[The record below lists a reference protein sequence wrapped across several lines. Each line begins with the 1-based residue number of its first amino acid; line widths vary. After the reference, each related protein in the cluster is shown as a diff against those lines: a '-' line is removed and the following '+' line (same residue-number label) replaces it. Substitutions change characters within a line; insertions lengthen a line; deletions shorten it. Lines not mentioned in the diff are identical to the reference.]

1 MKLYHKAFLYRHK
14 WIQPYLQKVL
24 GGIDAVT
31 FLAALA
37 LIGGVVYEHG
47 FIISEGAEADLGVLY
62 RTVWGV
68 FLVQTT
74 MHIGL
79 AYRETLKKYRTFT
92 WVLNILLYLTLIP
105 VIFFEP
111 ESGAL
116 KYFWLFLNNRIFQ
129 LILLLLL
136 SLLRLSSGVI
146 GLLGK
151 RTNPSL
157 ILAGS
162 FFLIICIGTGL
173 LMLPR
178 CTVDGIS
185 WVNALFVSTS
195 AVCVTGLVPVDVATT
210 FTSLGQLVIIILIQI
225 GGLGVMTLTCFFA
238 MFFMGNTS
246 VYNQLAVR
254 DMISSDSLSSLLST
268 VIYILF
274 FTLVIEGAGMLVL
287 FLSIHGTLGMTVQQE
302 MVFAAFHSI
311 SAFCNAG
318 FSTLS
323 ENLGNPLVMQHH
335 NLLYITI
342 SVLIILGGIGFPI
355 LVNFKHI
362 AGYHLKRLFYFIR
375 TGKRDRQRIRHLY
388 NLNTKIVLLTTLIL
402 LTGGTIAILLFEW
415 NGAFAGMSMPDK
427 WVQAFFN
434 ATCPRTA
441 GFTSIGLTSFSLQS
455 LLLMLLLMFIGGAAQ
470 STAGGVKV
478 NAFAAAVLSLF
489 AVIRGKS
496 RVEVFRRQLSV
507 DSIRRSNATLVMYL
521 MILFLGV
528 FVLSVLEPHASLLA
542 LVFECTS
549 ALSTVGSSLGLTP
562 ALGEA
567 GKLFVSLLMFIGRVG
582 VITIVLGFVPPQKHT
597 KYKYPDDNLIITK
610 QESCRINMIYI

>member
-287 FLSIHGTLGMTVQQE
+287 FLSIHGTLGMTMQQE

-311 SAFCNAG
+311 LAFCNAG

-597 KYKYPDDNLIITK
+597 KYKYPDDNLII
-610 QESCRINMIYI
+610 N

>member
-162 FFLIICIGTGL
+162 NFLHICIGTGL

-528 FVLSVLEPHASLLA
+528 FVLSVLEPHASLLT

-597 KYKYPDDNLIITK
+597 KYKYPDDNLII
-610 QESCRINMIYI
+610 N

>member
-287 FLSIHGTLGMTVQQE
+287 FLNIHGTLGMTVQQE

-597 KYKYPDDNLIITK
+597 KYKYPDDNLII
-610 QESCRINMIYI
+610 N

>member
-1 MKLYHKAFLYRHK
+1 M
-14 WIQPYLQKVL
+14 
-24 GGIDAVT
+24 
-31 FLAALA
+31 A

-597 KYKYPDDNLIITK
+597 KYKYPDDNLII
-610 QESCRINMIYI
+610 N

>member
-1 MKLYHKAFLYRHK
+1 MKLYHKAFLFRHK

-62 RTVWGV
+62 RIVWGV

-287 FLSIHGTLGMTVQQE
+287 FLNIHGTLGMTVQQE

-597 KYKYPDDNLIITK
+597 KYKYPDDNLII
-610 QESCRINMIYI
+610 N

>member
-342 SVLIILGGIGFPI
+342 SVLSILGGIGFPI

-597 KYKYPDDNLIITK
+597 KYKYPDDNLII
-610 QESCRINMIYI
+610 N

>member
-567 GKLFVSLLMFIGRVG
+567 GKLFVSLLMFIGRVSLRSYWDSYLRRS
-582 VITIVLGFVPPQKHT
+582 IPNINTRM
-597 KYKYPDDNLIITK
+597 II
-610 QESCRINMIYI
+610 

>member
-455 LLLMLLLMFIGGAAQ
+455 LLLMLLLMFIGGAAE

-597 KYKYPDDNLIITK
+597 KYKYPDDNLII
-610 QESCRINMIYI
+610 N

>member
-342 SVLIILGGIGFPI
+342 SVLIIWGGIGFPI

-597 KYKYPDDNLIITK
+597 KYKYPDDNLII
-610 QESCRINMIYI
+610 N

>member
-287 FLSIHGTLGMTVQQE
+287 FLNIHGTLGMTVQQE

-489 AVIRGKS
+489 AVIRGKN

-597 KYKYPDDNLIITK
+597 KYKYPDDNLII
-610 QESCRINMIYI
+610 N

>member
-470 STAGGVKV
+470 SAAGGVKV

-597 KYKYPDDNLIITK
+597 KYKYPDDNLII
-610 QESCRINMIYI
+610 N

>member
-1 MKLYHKAFLYRHK
+1 MKLYHKAFLFRHK

-178 CTVDGIS
+178 CTVDKY
-185 WVNALFVSTS
+185 F
-195 AVCVTGLVPVDVATT
+195 VCVHQCCLCDRFGTGRCSDD
-210 FTSLGQLVIIILIQI
+210 FH
-225 GGLGVMTLTCFFA
+225 FF
-238 MFFMGNTS
+238 G
-246 VYNQLAVR
+246 
-254 DMISSDSLSSLLST
+254 T
-268 VIYILF
+268 VGHYYID
-274 FTLVIEGAGMLVL
+274 TDRWVGSNDAHL
-287 FLSIHGTLGMTVQQE
+287 FLRH
-302 MVFAAFHSI
+302 VFY
-311 SAFCNAG
+311 G
-318 FSTLS
+318 
-323 ENLGNPLVMQHH
+323 
-335 NLLYITI
+335 
-342 SVLIILGGIGFPI
+342 
-355 LVNFKHI
+355 
-362 AGYHLKRLFYFIR
+362 
-375 TGKRDRQRIRHLY
+375 
-388 NLNTKIVLLTTLIL
+388 
-402 LTGGTIAILLFEW
+402 
-415 NGAFAGMSMPDK
+415 
-427 WVQAFFN
+427 
-434 ATCPRTA
+434 
-441 GFTSIGLTSFSLQS
+441 
-455 LLLMLLLMFIGGAAQ
+455 
-470 STAGGVKV
+470 
-478 NAFAAAVLSLF
+478 
-489 AVIRGKS
+489 
-496 RVEVFRRQLSV
+496 
-507 DSIRRSNATLVMYL
+507 
-521 MILFLGV
+521 
-528 FVLSVLEPHASLLA
+528 
-542 LVFECTS
+542 
-549 ALSTVGSSLGLTP
+549 
-562 ALGEA
+562 
-567 GKLFVSLLMFIGRVG
+567 
-582 VITIVLGFVPPQKHT
+582 
-597 KYKYPDDNLIITK
+597 
-610 QESCRINMIYI
+610 

>member
-151 RTNPSL
+151 RTNPSM
-157 ILAGS
+157 ILVGS

-597 KYKYPDDNLIITK
+597 KYKYPDDNLII
-610 QESCRINMIYI
+610 N

>member
-116 KYFWLFLNNRIFQ
+116 KYFWLFLNNRIFR

-597 KYKYPDDNLIITK
+597 KYKYPDDNLII
-610 QESCRINMIYI
+610 N

>member
-1 MKLYHKAFLYRHK
+1 MKLYHKAFLFRHK

-79 AYRETLKKYRTFT
+79 AYRETLKKYRKFT

-597 KYKYPDDNLIITK
+597 KYKYPDDNLII
-610 QESCRINMIYI
+610 N

>member
-254 DMISSDSLSSLLST
+254 DMISSDSLSSLLPT

-582 VITIVLGFVPPQKHT
+582 VITLVLGFVPPQKHT
-597 KYKYPDDNLIITK
+597 KYKYPDDNLII
-610 QESCRINMIYI
+610 N

>member
-1 MKLYHKAFLYRHK
+1 MKLYHKAFLFRHK

-415 NGAFAGMSMPDK
+415 NGAFARMSMPDK

-597 KYKYPDDNLIITK
+597 KYKYPDDNLII
-610 QESCRINMIYI
+610 N

>member
-1 MKLYHKAFLYRHK
+1 MKLYHKAFLFRHK

-528 FVLSVLEPHASLLA
+528 FVLRVLEPHASLLA

-597 KYKYPDDNLIITK
+597 KYKYPDDNLII
-610 QESCRINMIYI
+610 N

>member
-1 MKLYHKAFLYRHK
+1 MKLYHKAFLFRHK

-274 FTLVIEGAGMLVL
+274 FTLVIKGAGMLVL
-287 FLSIHGTLGMTVQQE
+287 FLNIHGTLGMTVQQE

-528 FVLSVLEPHASLLA
+528 FVLRVLEPHASLLA

-597 KYKYPDDNLIITK
+597 KYKYPDDNLII
-610 QESCRINMIYI
+610 N

>member
-246 VYNQLAVR
+246 IYNQLAVR

-597 KYKYPDDNLIITK
+597 KYKYPDDNLII
-610 QESCRINMIYI
+610 N

>member
-1 MKLYHKAFLYRHK
+1 MKLYHKAFLFRHK

-441 GFTSIGLTSFSLQS
+441 GFTNIGLTSFSLQS

-597 KYKYPDDNLIITK
+597 KYKYPDDNLII
-610 QESCRINMIYI
+610 N

>member
-496 RVEVFRRQLSV
+496 RVEVFRRQFSV

-597 KYKYPDDNLIITK
+597 KYKYPDDNLII
-610 QESCRINMIYI
+610 N

>member
-62 RTVWGV
+62 RIVWGV

-185 WVNALFVSTS
+185 WVKALFVSTS

-287 FLSIHGTLGMTVQQE
+287 FLSIHGTLGMTMQQE

-597 KYKYPDDNLIITK
+597 KYKYPDDNLII
-610 QESCRINMIYI
+610 N

>member
-62 RTVWGV
+62 RIVWGV

-597 KYKYPDDNLIITK
+597 KYKYPDDNLII
-610 QESCRINMIYI
+610 N

>member
-287 FLSIHGTLGMTVQQE
+287 FLSIHGTLGMTVQQQ

-441 GFTSIGLTSFSLQS
+441 GFTNIGLTSFSLQS

-597 KYKYPDDNLIITK
+597 KYKYPDDNLII
-610 QESCRINMIYI
+610 N

>member
-415 NGAFAGMSMPDK
+415 NGACAGLSMPEK
-427 WVQAFFN
+427 WVQAFFH

-441 GFTSIGLTSFSLQS
+441 GFTNIGLTSFSLQS

-597 KYKYPDDNLIITK
+597 KYKYPDDNLII
-610 QESCRINMIYI
+610 N

>member
-1 MKLYHKAFLYRHK
+1 MKLYHKAFLFRHK

-427 WVQAFFN
+427 WVQAFIN

-441 GFTSIGLTSFSLQS
+441 GFTSIGLTSFHY
-455 LLLMLLLMFIGGAAQ
+455 
-470 STAGGVKV
+470 
-478 NAFAAAVLSLF
+478 
-489 AVIRGKS
+489 
-496 RVEVFRRQLSV
+496 RV
-507 DSIRRSNATLVMYL
+507 
-521 MILFLGV
+521 
-528 FVLSVLEPHASLLA
+528 
-542 LVFECTS
+542 C
-549 ALSTVGSSLGLTP
+549 
-562 ALGEA
+562 
-567 GKLFVSLLMFIGRVG
+567 
-582 VITIVLGFVPPQKHT
+582 
-597 KYKYPDDNLIITK
+597 
-610 QESCRINMIYI
+610 C

>member
-1 MKLYHKAFLYRHK
+1 MKLYHKAFLFRHK

-62 RTVWGV
+62 RIVWGV

-185 WVNALFVSTS
+185 WVNTLFVSTS

-597 KYKYPDDNLIITK
+597 KYKYPDDNLII
-610 QESCRINMIYI
+610 N

>member
-274 FTLVIEGAGMLVL
+274 FTLVIEGAGMVVLV
-287 FLSIHGTLGMTVQQE
+287 LSIHGTLGMTVQQE

-597 KYKYPDDNLIITK
+597 KYKYPDDNLII
-610 QESCRINMIYI
+610 N

>member
-1 MKLYHKAFLYRHK
+1 MKLYHKAFLFRHK

-185 WVNALFVSTS
+185 WVNTLFVSTS

-597 KYKYPDDNLIITK
+597 KYKYPDDNLII
-610 QESCRINMIYI
+610 N

>member
-470 STAGGVKV
+470 SPAGGVKV

-597 KYKYPDDNLIITK
+597 KYKYPDDNLII
-610 QESCRINMIYI
+610 N

>member
-402 LTGGTIAILLFEW
+402 LTGGTIAIHLFEW

-597 KYKYPDDNLIITK
+597 KYKYPDDNLII
-610 QESCRINMIYI
+610 N

>member
-478 NAFAAAVLSLF
+478 NAFAAAVFSLF
-489 AVIRGKS
+489 AVIRGKN

-597 KYKYPDDNLIITK
+597 KYKYPDDNLII
-610 QESCRINMIYI
+610 N

>member
-129 LILLLLL
+129 LILLLL

-597 KYKYPDDNLIITK
+597 KYKYPDDNLII
-610 QESCRINMIYI
+610 N

>member
-1 MKLYHKAFLYRHK
+1 MKLYHKAFLFRHK

-62 RTVWGV
+62 RIVWGV

-287 FLSIHGTLGMTVQQE
+287 FLSIHGTLGMTMQQE

-478 NAFAAAVLSLF
+478 NAFAAAVLSLL

-567 GKLFVSLLMFIGRVG
+567 GKLFVSLLMFIGWVG

-597 KYKYPDDNLIITK
+597 KYKYPDDNLII
-610 QESCRINMIYI
+610 N

>member
-335 NLLYITI
+335 NLLYINI

-597 KYKYPDDNLIITK
+597 KYKYPDDNLII
-610 QESCRINMIYI
+610 N

>member
-79 AYRETLKKYRTFT
+79 AYRETLKKYRKFT

-597 KYKYPDDNLIITK
+597 KYKYPDDNLII
-610 QESCRINMIYI
+610 N

>member
-185 WVNALFVSTS
+185 WVNAFFVSTS

-597 KYKYPDDNLIITK
+597 KYKYPDDNLII
-610 QESCRINMIYI
+610 N